1 MINKPR
7 LEDYI
12 SQPKKVL
19 QIYNRNQ
26 LNEIN
31 KNLRNYRLDSKNS
44 NLKLFNNEFNSENN
58 FHQRKTTNSNFINT
72 VTSNNDDNFLG
83 SNNKNMLS
91 SNNFK

>member
-12 SQPKKVL
+12 TQPKKVL
-19 QIYNRNQ
+19 QICNRNQ

-31 KNLRNYRLDSKNS
+31 KNLRNIRLDSKNS
-44 NLKLFNNEFNSENN
+44 NLKLSNNEFNSENN
-58 FHQRKTTNSNFINT
+58 ANQIKTINSNFINT
-72 VTSNNDDNFLG
+72 YNSNNDDINLT

-91 SNNFK
+91 SYNFK